1 MSSSSN
7 SERKALSQ
15 LQTKSNKKTIKK
27 SSSLRFNEIEENIE
41 DSAKKAKLSARNSLD
56 NSLFAVH
63 EDDEHGVDKSQ
74 LKSSASSFQI
84 YEDNG
89 SKQKQ
94 QKDSDTQTKGVSIEI
109 QCEIEEDSTYDQ
121 CELTEEELEI
131 KRNNPDNYM
140 KIIAQK
146 IRVELHDQLEEN
158 KEVNFG
164 SFF

>member
-27 SSSLRFNEIEENIE
+27 SSSLRFNEIDENE

-56 NSLFAVH
+56 NSLFSVH
-63 EDDEHGVDKSQ
+63 EDDEQANNTSQ
-74 LKSSASSFQI
+74 LKSSASAFQI
-84 YEDNG
+84 YED
-89 SKQKQ
+89 KETQQKQ
-94 QKDSDTQTKGVSIEI
+94 QQQQVDKPKPQTSSIEI
-109 QCEIEEDSTYDQ
+109 QCEIEDDNTYDQ
-121 CELTEEELEI
+121 CEFTEEELEI
-131 KRNNPDNYM
+131 KRKNPENYM

-158 KEVNFG
+158 KEVNFCL
-164 SFF
+164 